1 MCCEHD
7 AKALQFQSLRRSER
21 PEPTLT
27 LIDFAF
33 FFWFVVRVSIFARFF
48 WSLPINQTGDVA
60 TREERV
66 SATH

>member
-33 FFWFVVRVSIFARFF
+33 FFGLSSEFQFSRAFF
-48 WSLPINQTGDVA
+48 GPF
-60 TREERV
+60 R
-66 SATH
+66 